1 MLVAEGVGRRLYPE
15 TNMWGLAKPL
25 IEEWV
30 ESNLTPE
37 IRATEMVSEAGI
49 LIERLPNL
57 IATLGESV
65 VTIGRDGLRLHPDTA
80 HTMSRRKSAS
90 RWGWWIGAA
99 VVIGF
104 LIVAN

>member
-1 MLVAEGVGRRLYPE
+1 
-15 TNMWGLAKPL
+15 MWELAKPL
-25 IEEWV
+25 IEDWV

-37 IRATEMVSEAGI
+37 TRATEMVSEAGI